1 MPAST
6 LSSEAKI
13 TIHSAKEVY
22 EHFSD
27 LSTNLHL
34 PETEHT
40 WQKIEQS
47 LLHIQAITR
56 GGATKFPDFIPLL
69 KENASPINDALLS
82 ERTKLSGTAGD
93 LLNSIAPR
101 LGDKFEPL
109 VAVFVPTLL
118 LICARTNKVAV
129 KRAEK
134 SLHFVVKHC
143 RPTSVIAYL
152 KEAIKDKGQ
161 GLRAVAART
170 LLLVLEVTEKEKL
183 GRRVGDVEACVK
195 SGATDSNP
203 EVRKLAKRLFEL
215 YVEIW
220 PERVEVFTKPLTP
233 TIRRYLALPKT
244 GGLVVDIPP
253 PSTAPRRAAKDSVPA
268 QQSTQYEE
276 APMPSSH
283 AQPSRSAQPYSF
295 FPDVQKSTSSS
306 ISCSRAGPG
315 FSMNDATYVKR
326 GLFADQI
333 SAARSARLAH
343 MPSFNFDDMAKS
355 SSDNAAP
362 AAMKRQP
369 CFEQLRGHG
378 QTSSGAPTFRVHR
391 FDIGV
396 QGEESR
402 PRSIHGHKAAV
413 RGDINAHTPSFA
425 SASGRNGKTALLA
438 AYKQAFVGDAGRAK
452 HSSSSLGE
460 RRHRDRSEK
469 SSKHGDKRREK
480 TVAVRFD
487 SETEVKDTSDKEKA
501 SDHLHRSKSAP
512 QIAIQSNTATD
523 SLAAEEAS
531 FKPSHSDLAES
542 KRRVEEWQDVQ
553 DDRPATPPERILHAQ
568 TPRTGVKASRVPA
581 QRVVMQSAVKVP
593 AARVAAPTPSAK
605 VAASRVTND
614 SASLESSPE
623 PKARVAPRTPKAQP
637 AKVDVAIL
645 TPSEEAKEHV
655 KEDEKAVKEAT
666 EAEAAKAKENNN
678 AKATASKK
686 PTTATLTAQTSKQ
699 PVKPTTAKVA
709 PVKAAPSAAIAAKMR
724 LEAKAATKAITK
736 PAARAASSS
745 AASTGSKKV
754 VVKPAGTVSKPAITR
769 KPLTASTAA
778 SRAAQKPAISS
789 TSSNRTAKPA
799 AIVKPATSAA
809 NSAAV
814 AQAKLAAS
822 VKSAT
827 SSSALS
833 TTAVTKKPETSLTS
847 LTSRLTAPTA
857 STRNKIVPSATVKK
871 FQRKPSSLLSSSLA
885 SKPKPKSSI
894 AALLNAKSKLLGAQ
908 SGALDKAKAVRRAS
922 IRMTARIEK
931 HRRASVTGAPP
942 VHTTAVD
949 MPAMNAE
956 ETGVDGTVEPV
967 VEAQALPDVAVEMS
981 PMEASEIAEEKCD
994 EEAPKEEEAVALNE
1008 ETISEEV
1015 DATGPSRTEGPTIAQ
1030 CDTSMRNDESQVSE
1044 AQEESA
1050 NKVTSSNDK
1059 VEEEQETEA
1068 SVPVNETPNDVAT
1081 PVKAPLT
1088 REATP
1093 ARIRTPLSA
1102 KDVNLPKATSI
1113 GSMTAEKVSSPL
1125 LSGQGSRS
1133 PFVSSPLR
1141 RSATTNSTLLA
1152 QFETEYSF
1160 EESESE
1166 SDMDFESDEVVQL
1179 NFGPRP
1185 TVSRSPMAKT
1195 HQVITAAKK
1204 QLLLGL
1210 DSSSDASLVEANAS
1224 DETVLLES
1232 AVK

>member
-13 TIHSAKEVY
+13 TMHSAKEVY
-22 EHFSD
+22 EHLSD

-56 GGATKFPDFIPLL
+56 GGATKWPDFIPLL

-134 SLHFVVKHC
+134 SLHLVVKHC

-170 LLLVLEVTEKEKL
+170 LVLALEVTEKEKL

-195 SGATDSNP
+195 SAATDSNP

-215 YVEIW
+215 YLDIW
-220 PERVEVFTKPLTP
+220 PERVEAFTKPMTP

-244 GGLVVDIPP
+244 GGLLVDIPP
-253 PSTAPRRAAKDSVPA
+253 PST
-268 QQSTQYEE
+268 
-276 APMPSSH
+276 
-283 AQPSRSAQPYSF
+283 QPSLSAQPYSF
-295 FPDVQKSTSSS
+295 FPDVHKSTCSS

-326 GLFADQI
+326 GLLADQI
-333 SAARSARLAH
+333 SAAQSARLAR

-369 CFEQLRGHG
+369 SFEHLRGHG
-378 QTSSGAPTFRVHR
+378 QTSSGAPTFRVHS
-391 FDIGV
+391 FDIGL
-396 QGEESR
+396 QGEQSR
-402 PRSIHGHKAAV
+402 PRSTHAHEAAV
-413 RGDINAHTPSFA
+413 RGDINAHTPSLA

-438 AYKQAFVGDAGRAK
+438 AYKQAFVRDAGGTK

-460 RRHRDRSEK
+460 RRHRDRSDK
-469 SSKHGDKRREK
+469 SFQHGGDKRREK
-480 TVAVRFD
+480 TVAVRFH
-487 SETEVKDTSDKEKA
+487 SETEVKDISDKDKA
-501 SDHLHRSKSAP
+501 SDPLHRSKSVP
-512 QIAIQSNTATD
+512 HIAIQSNTATD
-523 SLAAEEAS
+523 SLVAQGAS

-542 KRRVEEWQDVQ
+542 KRRVEEWQDDQ
-553 DDRPATPPERILHAQ
+553 DDRPATPSEPIWHAQ
-568 TPRTGVKASRVPA
+568 TPRTAVKASRVPA

-593 AARVAAPTPSAK
+593 AARLAAPTPSAK

-655 KEDEKAVKEAT
+655 KQDEKAVKEAT
-666 EAEAAKAKENNN
+666 EAEAAKAKENND

-686 PTTATLTAQTSKQ
+686 PTTSTLTAQTSKQ

-709 PVKAAPSAAIAAKMR
+709 PVKAAPSAAITAKVR
-724 LEAKAATKAITK
+724 LEAKAATKAI
-736 PAARAASSS
+736 A
-745 AASTGSKKV
+745 
-754 VVKPAGTVSKPAITR
+754 KPAGTVSKPTITR

-778 SRAAQKPAISS
+778 SRAAQKPAVSS
-789 TSSNRTAKPA
+789 TSSNRTVKPA
-799 AIVKPATSAA
+799 GIVKPATCAA
-809 NSAAV
+809 NSATV

-833 TTAVTKKPETSLTS
+833 TTAVTKKPETSLKS

-857 STRNKIVPSATVKK
+857 STRNKIVPAATIKK
-871 FQRKPSSLLSSSLA
+871 FQPKPSSLLSSSLA

-894 AALLNAKSKLLGAQ
+894 AASLNAKSKLLGAQ
-908 SGALDKAKAVRRAS
+908 SGASHKAKAVRRAS

-931 HRRASVTGAPP
+931 HRRVSATGAPP

-949 MPAMNAE
+949 MPATNAE

-967 VEAQALPDVAVEMS
+967 VEAQALPDVAVEVL
-981 PMEASEIAEEKCD
+981 PMQDSEIAEEKC
-994 EEAPKEEEAVALNE
+994 EEKAPKEEEAAALYQ

-1015 DATGPSRTEGPTIAQ
+1015 DATGPSRTEEPTIAQ
-1030 CDTSMRNDESQVSE
+1030 CDTSMKNDEAQVSE

-1050 NKVTSSNDK
+1050 DKVTSSNDK
-1059 VEEEQETEA
+1059 VQEEQETE
-1068 SVPVNETPNDVAT
+1068 AT

-1125 LSGQGSRS
+1125 LSDQGSRS

-1152 QFETEYSF
+1152 QFETQSSF
-1160 EESESE
+1160 EQSESE
-1166 SDMDFESDEVVQL
+1166 SDMHFESDKVVQL
-1179 NFGPRP
+1179 NFAPRP
-1185 TVSRSPMAKT
+1185 TVSRSPMTKT

-1224 DETVLLES
+1224 DETLLLQS
-1232 AVK
+1232 ATK

>member
-13 TIHSAKEVY
+13 TMHSAKEVY
-22 EHFSD
+22 EHLSD

-56 GGATKFPDFIPLL
+56 GGATKWPDFIPLL
-69 KENASPINDALLS
+69 RENASPINDALLS
-82 ERTKLSGTAGD
+82 ERTKLSGTAAD

-101 LGDKFEPL
+101 LGEKFEPL

-134 SLHFVVKHC
+134 TLHFVVKHC

-170 LLLVLEVTEKEKL
+170 LVLALEVTEKEKL
-183 GRRVGDVEACVK
+183 ARRVGDVEACVK
-195 SGATDSNP
+195 SAATDSNP

-215 YVEIW
+215 YLEIW
-220 PERVEVFTKPLTP
+220 PERVEAFTKPMTP

-244 GGLVVDIPP
+244 GGLLVDIPP
-253 PSTAPRRAAKDSVPA
+253 PST
-268 QQSTQYEE
+268 
-276 APMPSSH
+276 
-283 AQPSRSAQPYSF
+283 QPSLSAQPYSF
-295 FPDVQKSTSSS
+295 FPDVHKSTSSS

-326 GLFADQI
+326 GLLADQI
-333 SAARSARLAH
+333 SAARSARLAR
-343 MPSFNFDDMAKS
+343 MPSFNLDDMAKS

-362 AAMKRQP
+362 AAINRQP
-369 CFEQLRGHG
+369 SFEQLRGHG
-378 QTSSGAPTFRVHR
+378 QTSSNAPTFRVHS

-396 QGEESR
+396 QAEESR
-402 PRSIHGHKAAV
+402 PRSIHGHQAAV
-413 RGDINAHTPSFA
+413 RGDINAHTPSFP
-425 SASGRNGKTALLA
+425 STSGRNGKTALLA
-438 AYKQAFVGDAGRAK
+438 AYKQAFVGDAGGAK

-460 RRHRDRSEK
+460 RRHPDPSEK
-469 SSKHGDKRREK
+469 SFKHGDKRREK
-480 TVAVRFD
+480 TVAVRFH
-487 SETEVKDTSDKEKA
+487 SETEVKDISDKQKA
-501 SDHLHRSKSAP
+501 SDHLHRSKSVP
-512 QIAIQSNTATD
+512 PIAIQSNTATD
-523 SLAAEEAS
+523 SLVAEGAS

-542 KRRVEEWQDVQ
+542 KRRVEEWEDDQ
-553 DDRPATPPERILHAQ
+553 DDRPATPSERILHAQ

-593 AARVAAPTPSAK
+593 AARLAAPTPSAK

-637 AKVDVAIL
+637 AKVDVAIH
-645 TPSEEAKEHV
+645 TPSEETKEHV
-655 KEDEKAVKEAT
+655 KQDEKAVKEAT
-666 EAEAAKAKENNN
+666 EAEAAKAKENNDT
-678 AKATASKK
+678 KATASKK
-686 PTTATLTAQTSKQ
+686 PTTSTLTAQTSKE

-709 PVKAAPSAAIAAKMR
+709 PVKAAPSAAIAAK
-724 LEAKAATKAITK
+724 AI
-736 PAARAASSS
+736 A
-745 AASTGSKKV
+745 
-754 VVKPAGTVSKPAITR
+754 KPAGTVSKPSITR

-778 SRAAQKPAISS
+778 SRAAQKPAVSS
-789 TSSNRTAKPA
+789 TYSNRTAKPTG
-799 AIVKPATSAA
+799 IVKPATSAA
-809 NSAAV
+809 NSATV
-814 AQAKLAAS
+814 AQAKLAAP
-822 VKSAT
+822 VKLAT
-827 SSSALS
+827 SSSAPS
-833 TTAVTKKPETSLTS
+833 STAVTKKPETSLKS

-857 STRNKIVPSATVKK
+857 STRNKIVPAATINK

-894 AALLNAKSKLLGAQ
+894 ATSLNAKCKLLGAQ
-908 SGALDKAKAVRRAS
+908 SGTSHKAKAVCRAS
-922 IRMTARIEK
+922 MRMTARIEK
-931 HRRASVTGAPP
+931 HRRVSATPP
-942 VHTTAVD
+942 HVHTNAVD
-949 MPAMNAE
+949 MPATNTE

-967 VEAQALPDVAVEMS
+967 VEAQALRDVAVEVL
-981 PMEASEIAEEKCD
+981 PMQDSEIAEEKC
-994 EEAPKEEEAVALNE
+994 EQEAPKEEEAAALYQETISE

-1015 DATGPSRTEGPTIAQ
+1015 DATGPSRTEEPTIAQ
-1030 CDTSMRNDESQVSE
+1030 CDTSMKNDKGQVSE
-1044 AQEESA
+1044 AQEEPVD
-1050 NKVTSSNDK
+1050 KVTSSNDK
-1059 VEEEQETEA
+1059 VQETE
-1068 SVPVNETPNDVAT
+1068 AT

-1088 REATP
+1088 RETTP

-1102 KDVNLPKATSI
+1102 KHVNLPKAISI

-1125 LSGQGSRS
+1125 LSDQGSRS

-1152 QFETEYSF
+1152 PFETESSF
-1160 EESESE
+1160 QESESE
-1166 SDMDFESDEVVQL
+1166 SDMHFESDKVVQL
-1179 NFGPRP
+1179 NFAPRP
-1185 TVSRSPMAKT
+1185 TVSRPPMTKT
-1195 HQVITAAKK
+1195 
-1204 QLLLGL
+1204 QLQR
-1210 DSSSDASLVEANAS
+1210 SSSF
-1224 DETVLLES
+1224 
-1232 AVK
+1232 